1 MVKKLKTQKNKSS
14 AETGEKTIDFSS
26 LIDQTNKKLSKQ
38 NFASISVNTVNFDIN
53 PTSSDLEKKY
63 QKKYTTY
70 LREEFNFKIIKMFFN
85 YISASKIMPQEVK
98 NNQPFIIDFLK
109 IITNL
114 LMNEIDIST
123 MAYLIE
129 NHVKWLDQNETD
141 LIWNHLYNVCL
152 RTKQIT
158 SDDEVY
164 DLLKNIL
171 DTKNKGFISYY
182 NKWLKIKNVPD
193 DLNIGAINEMYNEL
207 MKSNYLNQNRS
218 KFINY
223 NEAVDKILKFSEKTK
238 KVLKPK
244 AKKIQKLNELNLN
257 QTNNMNNNP
266 DLNFTAQ
273 FPPNLSLDNNYSF
286 HQDGSNPNFY
296 NFNSNPNL
304 DIQRNNQN
312 LSLSRNGSNYLN
324 TSYFALNMMKADSGK
339 SFVSSINEQNN
350 NEQME

>member
-14 AETGEKTIDFSS
+14 AEAGEKTIDFSS

-38 NFASISVNTVNFDIN
+38 NFADISVNTVNFDIN

-63 QKKYTTY
+63 HKKYATY
-70 LREEFNFKIIKMFFN
+70 LHEEFNFKIIKMFFN
-85 YISASKIMPQEVK
+85 YISSSKIMPQEVK

-152 RTKQIT
+152 KTKQIT
-158 SDDEVY
+158 SDNEIY
-164 DLLKNIL
+164 DLLQNIL
-171 DTKNKGFISYY
+171 NMKNKGFISYY
-182 NKWLKIKNVPD
+182 NKWLKIKKVPD
-193 DLNIGAINEMYNEL
+193 DVNIASINEMYNEL
-207 MKSNYLNQNRS
+207 MKSNYVNQNRS

-223 NEAVDKILKFSEKTK
+223 NEAVDKILKFSEKQK

-244 AKKIQKLNELNLN
+244 ARKLEKLDELNLN
-257 QTNNMNNNP
+257 QGNNNNSG
-266 DLNFTAQ
+266 LNIAGQ
-273 FPPNLSLDNNYSF
+273 FPPMLSLDKNNSF
-286 HQDGSNPNFY
+286 NQEGSMNFNPN
-296 NFNSNPNL
+296 SQL
-304 DIQRNNQN
+304 DMQRNNN
-312 LSLSRNGSNYLN
+312 ILSLSRNGSNYLN
-324 TSYFALNMMKADSGK
+324 TGYFALNMMKVDSGK
-339 SFVSSINEQNN
+339 SFMSSINEQNN
-350 NEQME
+350 NDQIE

>member
-38 NFASISVNTVNFDIN
+38 NFADISVNTVNFDIN

-63 QKKYTTY
+63 QKKYATY
-70 LREEFNFKIIKMFFN
+70 LHEEFNFKIIKMFFN
-85 YISASKIMPQEVK
+85 YISSSKIMPQEVK

-152 RTKQIT
+152 KTKQIT
-158 SDDEVY
+158 SDNEIY
-164 DLLKNIL
+164 DLLQNIL
-171 DTKNKGFISYY
+171 NMKNKGFISYY
-182 NKWLKIKNVPD
+182 NKWLKIKKVPD
-193 DLNIGAINEMYNEL
+193 DVNIASINEMYNEL
-207 MKSNYLNQNRS
+207 MKSNYVNQNRS

-223 NEAVDKILKFSEKTK
+223 NEAVDKILKFSEKQK

-244 AKKIQKLNELNLN
+244 ARKLEKLDELNLN
-257 QTNNMNNNP
+257 QGNNNNSG
-266 DLNFTAQ
+266 LNIAGQ
-273 FPPNLSLDNNYSF
+273 FPPMLSLDKNNSF
-286 HQDGSNPNFY
+286 IKEESMNFNPN
-296 NFNSNPNL
+296 SQL
-304 DIQRNNQN
+304 DIQRNNN
-312 LSLSRNGSNYLN
+312 ILSLSRNGSNYLN
-324 TSYFALNMMKADSGK
+324 TGYFALNMMKVDSGK
-339 SFVSSINEQNN
+339 SFMSSINEQNN
-350 NEQME
+350 NEQIE

>member
-14 AETGEKTIDFSS
+14 AEAGEKTIDFSS

-38 NFASISVNTVNFDIN
+38 NFADISVNTVNFDIN

-63 QKKYTTY
+63 HKKYATY
-70 LREEFNFKIIKMFFN
+70 LHEEFNFKIIKMFFN
-85 YISASKIMPQEVK
+85 YISSSKIMPQEVK

-152 RTKQIT
+152 KTKQIT
-158 SDDEVY
+158 SDNEIY
-164 DLLKNIL
+164 DLLQNIL
-171 DTKNKGFISYY
+171 NMKNKGFISYY
-182 NKWLKIKNVPD
+182 NKWLKIKKVPD
-193 DLNIGAINEMYNEL
+193 DVNIASINEMYNEL
-207 MKSNYLNQNRS
+207 MKSNYVNQNRS

-223 NEAVDKILKFSEKTK
+223 NEAVDKILKFSEKQK

-244 AKKIQKLNELNLN
+244 ARKLEKLDELNLN
-257 QTNNMNNNP
+257 QGNNNNSG
-266 DLNFTAQ
+266 LNIAGQ
-273 FPPNLSLDNNYSF
+273 FPPMLSLDKNNSF
-286 HQDGSNPNFY
+286 IKEESMNFNPN
-296 NFNSNPNL
+296 SQL
-304 DIQRNNQN
+304 DIQRNNN
-312 LSLSRNGSNYLN
+312 ILSLSRNGSNYLN
-324 TSYFALNMMKADSGK
+324 TGYFALNMMKVDSGK
-339 SFVSSINEQNN
+339 SFMSSINEQNN
-350 NEQME
+350 NEQIE

>member
-14 AETGEKTIDFSS
+14 AEASEKTIDFSS

-38 NFASISVNTVNFDIN
+38 NFADISVNTVNFDIN

-63 QKKYTTY
+63 QKKYATY
-70 LREEFNFKIIKMFFN
+70 LHEEFNFKIIKMFFN
-85 YISASKIMPQEVK
+85 YISSSKIMPQEVK

-152 RTKQIT
+152 KTKQIT
-158 SDDEVY
+158 SDNEIY
-164 DLLKNIL
+164 DLLQNIL
-171 DTKNKGFISYY
+171 NMKNKGFISYY
-182 NKWLKIKNVPD
+182 NKWLKIKKVPD
-193 DLNIGAINEMYNEL
+193 DVNIASINEMYNEL
-207 MKSNYLNQNRS
+207 MKSNYVNQNRS

-223 NEAVDKILKFSEKTK
+223 NEAVDKILKFSEKQK

-244 AKKIQKLNELNLN
+244 ARKLEKLDELNLN
-257 QTNNMNNNP
+257 QGNNNNSG
-266 DLNFTAQ
+266 LNIAGQ
-273 FPPNLSLDNNYSF
+273 FPPMLSLDKNNSF
-286 HQDGSNPNFY
+286 IKEESMNFNPN
-296 NFNSNPNL
+296 SQL
-304 DIQRNNQN
+304 DMQRNNN
-312 LSLSRNGSNYLN
+312 ILSLSRNGSNYLN
-324 TSYFALNMMKADSGK
+324 TGYFALNMMKVDSGK
-339 SFVSSINEQNN
+339 SFMSSINEQNN
-350 NEQME
+350 NEQIE

>member
-38 NFASISVNTVNFDIN
+38 NFADISVNTVNFDIN

-63 QKKYTTY
+63 QKKYATY
-70 LREEFNFKIIKMFFN
+70 LHEEFNFKIIKMFFN
-85 YISASKIMPQEVK
+85 YISSSKIMPQEVK

-152 RTKQIT
+152 KTKQIT
-158 SDDEVY
+158 SDNEVY
-164 DLLKNIL
+164 DLLQNIL
-171 DTKNKGFISYY
+171 NMKNKGFISYY
-182 NKWLKIKNVPD
+182 NKWLKIKKVPD
-193 DLNIGAINEMYNEL
+193 DVNIASINEMYNEL
-207 MKSNYLNQNRS
+207 MKSNYVNQNRS

-223 NEAVDKILKFSEKTK
+223 NEAVDKILKFSEKQK

-244 AKKIQKLNELNLN
+244 ARKLEKLDELNLN
-257 QTNNMNNNP
+257 QGNNNNSG
-266 DLNFTAQ
+266 LNIAGQ
-273 FPPNLSLDNNYSF
+273 FPPMLSLDKNNSF
-286 HQDGSNPNFY
+286 NQEGSMNFNPN
-296 NFNSNPNL
+296 SQL
-304 DIQRNNQN
+304 DMQRNNN
-312 LSLSRNGSNYLN
+312 ILSLSRNGSNYLN
-324 TSYFALNMMKADSGK
+324 TGYFALNMMKVDSGK
-339 SFVSSINEQNN
+339 SFMSSINEQNN
-350 NEQME
+350 NEQIE

>member
-14 AETGEKTIDFSS
+14 AEAGEKTIDFSS

-38 NFASISVNTVNFDIN
+38 NFADISVNTVNFDIN

-63 QKKYTTY
+63 QKKYATY
-70 LREEFNFKIIKMFFN
+70 LHEEFNFKIIKMFFN
-85 YISASKIMPQEVK
+85 YISSSKIMPQEVK

-152 RTKQIT
+152 KTKQIT
-158 SDDEVY
+158 SDNEVY
-164 DLLKNIL
+164 DLLQNIL
-171 DTKNKGFISYY
+171 NMKNKGFISYY
-182 NKWLKIKNVPD
+182 NKWLKIKKVPD
-193 DLNIGAINEMYNEL
+193 DVNIASINEMYNEL
-207 MKSNYLNQNRS
+207 MKSNYVNQNRS

-223 NEAVDKILKFSEKTK
+223 NEAVDKILKFSEKQK

-244 AKKIQKLNELNLN
+244 ARKLEKLDELNLN
-257 QTNNMNNNP
+257 QGNNNNSG
-266 DLNFTAQ
+266 LNIAGQ
-273 FPPNLSLDNNYSF
+273 FPPMLSLDKNNSF
-286 HQDGSNPNFY
+286 IKEESMNFNPN
-296 NFNSNPNL
+296 SQL
-304 DIQRNNQN
+304 DIQRNNN
-312 LSLSRNGSNYLN
+312 ILSLSRNGSNYLN
-324 TSYFALNMMKADSGK
+324 TGYFALNMMKVDSGK
-339 SFVSSINEQNN
+339 SFMSSINEQNN
-350 NEQME
+350 NEQIE

>member
-38 NFASISVNTVNFDIN
+38 NFADISVNTVNFDIN

-63 QKKYTTY
+63 QKKYATY
-70 LREEFNFKIIKMFFN
+70 LHEEFNFKIIKMFFN
-85 YISASKIMPQEVK
+85 YISSSKIMPQEVK

-152 RTKQIT
+152 KTKQIT
-158 SDDEVY
+158 SDNEIY
-164 DLLKNIL
+164 DLLQNIL
-171 DTKNKGFISYY
+171 NMKNKGFISYY
-182 NKWLKIKNVPD
+182 NKWLKIKKVPD
-193 DLNIGAINEMYNEL
+193 DVNIASINEMYNEL
-207 MKSNYLNQNRS
+207 MKSNYVNQNRS

-223 NEAVDKILKFSEKTK
+223 NEAVDKILKFSEKQK

-244 AKKIQKLNELNLN
+244 ARKLEKLDELNLN
-257 QTNNMNNNP
+257 QGNNNNSG
-266 DLNFTAQ
+266 LNIAGQ
-273 FPPNLSLDNNYSF
+273 FPPMLSLDKNNSF
-286 HQDGSNPNFY
+286 NQEGSMNFNPN
-296 NFNSNPNL
+296 SQL
-304 DIQRNNQN
+304 EMQRNNN
-312 LSLSRNGSNYLN
+312 ILSLSRNGSNYLN
-324 TSYFALNMMKADSGK
+324 TGYFALNMMKVDSGK
-339 SFVSSINEQNN
+339 SFMSSINEQNN
-350 NEQME
+350 NEQIE

>member
-1 MVKKLKTQKNKSS
+1 MVKKLKTQKNKTS

-38 NFASISVNTVNFDIN
+38 NFADISVNTVNFDIN

-63 QKKYTTY
+63 QKKYATY
-70 LREEFNFKIIKMFFN
+70 LHEEFNFKIIKMFFN
-85 YISASKIMPQEVK
+85 YISSSKIMPQEVK

-152 RTKQIT
+152 KTKQIT
-158 SDDEVY
+158 SDNEVY
-164 DLLKNIL
+164 DLLQNIL
-171 DTKNKGFISYY
+171 NMKNKGFISYY
-182 NKWLKIKNVPD
+182 NKWLKIKKVPD
-193 DLNIGAINEMYNEL
+193 DVNIASINEMYNEL
-207 MKSNYLNQNRS
+207 MKSNYVNQNRS

-223 NEAVDKILKFSEKTK
+223 NEAVDKILKFSEKQK

-244 AKKIQKLNELNLN
+244 ARKLEKLDELNLN
-257 QTNNMNNNP
+257 QGNNNNSG
-266 DLNFTAQ
+266 LNIAGQ
-273 FPPNLSLDNNYSF
+273 FPPMLSLDKNNSF
-286 HQDGSNPNFY
+286 NQEGSMNFNPN
-296 NFNSNPNL
+296 SQL
-304 DIQRNNQN
+304 DMQRNNN
-312 LSLSRNGSNYLN
+312 ILSLSRNGSNYLN
-324 TSYFALNMMKADSGK
+324 TGYFALNMMKVDSGK
-339 SFVSSINEQNN
+339 SFMSSINEQNN
-350 NEQME
+350 NEQIE

>member
-38 NFASISVNTVNFDIN
+38 NFADISVNTVNFDIN

-63 QKKYTTY
+63 QKKYATY
-70 LREEFNFKIIKMFFN
+70 LHEEFNFKIIKMFFN
-85 YISASKIMPQEVK
+85 YISSSKIMPQEVK

-152 RTKQIT
+152 KTKQIT
-158 SDDEVY
+158 SDNEVY
-164 DLLKNIL
+164 DLLQNIL
-171 DTKNKGFISYY
+171 NMKNKGFISYY
-182 NKWLKIKNVPD
+182 NKWLKIKKVPD
-193 DLNIGAINEMYNEL
+193 DVNIASINEMYNEL
-207 MKSNYLNQNRS
+207 MKSNYVNQNRS

-223 NEAVDKILKFSEKTK
+223 NEAVDKILKFSEKQK

-244 AKKIQKLNELNLN
+244 ARKLEKLDELNLN
-257 QTNNMNNNP
+257 QGNNNNSG
-266 DLNFTAQ
+266 LNIAGQ
-273 FPPNLSLDNNYSF
+273 FPPMLSLDKNNSF
-286 HQDGSNPNFY
+286 IKEESMNFNPN
-296 NFNSNPNL
+296 SQL
-304 DIQRNNQN
+304 DMQRNNN
-312 LSLSRNGSNYLN
+312 ILSLSRNGSNYLN
-324 TSYFALNMMKADSGK
+324 TGYFALNMMKVDSGK
-339 SFVSSINEQNN
+339 SFMSSINEQNN
-350 NEQME
+350 NDQIE

>member
-14 AETGEKTIDFSS
+14 AEAGEKTIDFSS

-38 NFASISVNTVNFDIN
+38 NFADISVNTVNFDIN

-63 QKKYTTY
+63 QKKYATY
-70 LREEFNFKIIKMFFN
+70 LHEEFNFKIIKMFFN
-85 YISASKIMPQEVK
+85 YISSSKIMPQEVK

-152 RTKQIT
+152 KTKQIT
-158 SDDEVY
+158 SDNEIY
-164 DLLKNIL
+164 ELLQNIL
-171 DTKNKGFISYY
+171 NMKNKGFISYY
-182 NKWLKIKNVPD
+182 NKWLKIKKVPD
-193 DLNIGAINEMYNEL
+193 DVNIASINEMYNEL
-207 MKSNYLNQNRS
+207 MKSNYVNQNRS

-223 NEAVDKILKFSEKTK
+223 NEAVDKILKFSEKQK

-244 AKKIQKLNELNLN
+244 ARKLEKLDELNLN
-257 QTNNMNNNP
+257 QGNNNNSG
-266 DLNFTAQ
+266 LNIAGQ
-273 FPPNLSLDNNYSF
+273 FPPMLSLDKNNSF
-286 HQDGSNPNFY
+286 NQEGSMNFNPN
-296 NFNSNPNL
+296 SQL
-304 DIQRNNQN
+304 DMQRNNN
-312 LSLSRNGSNYLN
+312 ILSLSRNGSNYLN
-324 TSYFALNMMKADSGK
+324 TGYFALNMMKVDSGK
-339 SFVSSINEQNN
+339 SFMSSINEQNN
-350 NEQME
+350 NDQIE

>member
-1 MVKKLKTQKNKSS
+1 MVKKLKTQKNKTS

-38 NFASISVNTVNFDIN
+38 NFADISVNTVNFDIN

-63 QKKYTTY
+63 QKKYATY
-70 LREEFNFKIIKMFFN
+70 LHEEFNFKIIKMFFN
-85 YISASKIMPQEVK
+85 YISSSKIMPQEVK

-152 RTKQIT
+152 KTKQIT
-158 SDDEVY
+158 SDNEVY
-164 DLLKNIL
+164 DLLQNIL
-171 DTKNKGFISYY
+171 NMKNKGFISYY
-182 NKWLKIKNVPD
+182 NKWLKIKKVPD
-193 DLNIGAINEMYNEL
+193 DVNIASINEMYNEL
-207 MKSNYLNQNRS
+207 MKSNYVNQNRS

-223 NEAVDKILKFSEKTK
+223 NEAVDKILKFSEKQK

-244 AKKIQKLNELNLN
+244 ARKLEKLDELNLN
-257 QTNNMNNNP
+257 QGNNNNSG
-266 DLNFTAQ
+266 LNIAGQ
-273 FPPNLSLDNNYSF
+273 FPPMLSLDKNNSF
-286 HQDGSNPNFY
+286 NQEGSMNFNPN
-296 NFNSNPNL
+296 SQL
-304 DIQRNNQN
+304 DMQRNNN
-312 LSLSRNGSNYLN
+312 ILSLSRNGSNYLN
-324 TSYFALNMMKADSGK
+324 TGYFALNMMKVDSGK
-339 SFVSSINEQNN
+339 SFMSSINEQNN
-350 NEQME
+350 NDQME

>member
-38 NFASISVNTVNFDIN
+38 NFADISVNTVNFDIN

-63 QKKYTTY
+63 QKKYATY
-70 LREEFNFKIIKMFFN
+70 LHEEFNFKIIKMFFN
-85 YISASKIMPQEVK
+85 YISSSKIMPQEVK

-152 RTKQIT
+152 KTKQIT
-158 SDDEVY
+158 SDNEIY
-164 DLLKNIL
+164 DLLQNIL
-171 DTKNKGFISYY
+171 NMKNKGFISYY
-182 NKWLKIKNVPD
+182 NKWLKIKKVPD
-193 DLNIGAINEMYNEL
+193 DVNIASINEMYNEL
-207 MKSNYLNQNRS
+207 MKSNYVNQNRS

-223 NEAVDKILKFSEKTK
+223 NEAVDKILKFSEKQK

-244 AKKIQKLNELNLN
+244 ARKLEKLDELNLN
-257 QTNNMNNNP
+257 QGNNNNSG
-266 DLNFTAQ
+266 LNIAGQ
-273 FPPNLSLDNNYSF
+273 FPPMLSLDKNNSF
-286 HQDGSNPNFY
+286 NQEGSMNFNPN
-296 NFNSNPNL
+296 SQL
-304 DIQRNNQN
+304 DMQRNNN
-312 LSLSRNGSNYLN
+312 ILSLSRNGSNYLN
-324 TSYFALNMMKADSGK
+324 TGYFALNMMKVDSGK
-339 SFVSSINEQNN
+339 SFMSSINEQNN
-350 NEQME
+350 NDQIE

>member
-38 NFASISVNTVNFDIN
+38 NFADISVNTVNFDIN
-53 PTSSDLEKKY
+53 PASSDLEKKY
-63 QKKYTTY
+63 QKKYATY
-70 LREEFNFKIIKMFFN
+70 LHEEFNFKIIKMFFN
-85 YISASKIMPQEVK
+85 YISSSKIMPQEVK

-152 RTKQIT
+152 KTKQIT
-158 SDDEVY
+158 SDNEIY
-164 DLLKNIL
+164 DLLQNIL
-171 DTKNKGFISYY
+171 NMKNKGFISYY
-182 NKWLKIKNVPD
+182 NKWLKIKKVPD
-193 DLNIGAINEMYNEL
+193 DVNIASINEMYNEL
-207 MKSNYLNQNRS
+207 MKSNYVNQNRS

-223 NEAVDKILKFSEKTK
+223 NEAVDKILKFSEKQK

-244 AKKIQKLNELNLN
+244 ARKLEKLDELNLN
-257 QTNNMNNNP
+257 QGNNNNSG
-266 DLNFTAQ
+266 LNIAGQ
-273 FPPNLSLDNNYSF
+273 FPPMLSLDKNNSF
-286 HQDGSNPNFY
+286 NQEGSMNFNPN
-296 NFNSNPNL
+296 SQL
-304 DIQRNNQN
+304 DMQRNNN
-312 LSLSRNGSNYLN
+312 ILSLSRNGSNYLN
-324 TSYFALNMMKADSGK
+324 TGYFALNMMKVDSGK
-339 SFVSSINEQNN
+339 SFMSSINEQNN
-350 NEQME
+350 NEQIE

>member
-14 AETGEKTIDFSS
+14 AEAGEKTIDFSS

-38 NFASISVNTVNFDIN
+38 NFADISVNTVNFDIN

-63 QKKYTTY
+63 QKKYATY
-70 LREEFNFKIIKMFFN
+70 LHEEFNFKIIKMFFN
-85 YISASKIMPQEVK
+85 YISSSKIMPQEVK

-152 RTKQIT
+152 KTKQIT
-158 SDDEVY
+158 SDNEVY
-164 DLLKNIL
+164 DLLQNIL
-171 DTKNKGFISYY
+171 NMKNKGFISYY
-182 NKWLKIKNVPD
+182 NKWLKIKKVPD
-193 DLNIGAINEMYNEL
+193 DVNIASINEMYNEL
-207 MKSNYLNQNRS
+207 MKSNYVNQNRS

-223 NEAVDKILKFSEKTK
+223 NEAVDKILKFSEKQK

-244 AKKIQKLNELNLN
+244 ARKLEKLDELNLN
-257 QTNNMNNNP
+257 QGNNNNSG
-266 DLNFTAQ
+266 LNIAGQ
-273 FPPNLSLDNNYSF
+273 FPPMLSLDKNNSF
-286 HQDGSNPNFY
+286 IKEESMNFNPN
-296 NFNSNPNL
+296 SQL
-304 DIQRNNQN
+304 DMQRNNN
-312 LSLSRNGSNYLN
+312 ILSLSRNGSNYLN
-324 TSYFALNMMKADSGK
+324 TGYFALNMMKVDSGK
-339 SFVSSINEQNN
+339 SFMSSINEQNN
-350 NEQME
+350 NEQIE

>member
-14 AETGEKTIDFSS
+14 AEAGEKTIDFSS

-38 NFASISVNTVNFDIN
+38 NFADISVNTVNFDIN

-63 QKKYTTY
+63 HKKYATY
-70 LREEFNFKIIKMFFN
+70 LHEEFNFKIIKMFFN
-85 YISASKIMPQEVK
+85 YISSSKIMPQEVK

-152 RTKQIT
+152 KTKQIT
-158 SDDEVY
+158 SDNEIY
-164 DLLKNIL
+164 DLLQNIL
-171 DTKNKGFISYY
+171 NMKNKGFISYY
-182 NKWLKIKNVPD
+182 NKWLKIKKVPD
-193 DLNIGAINEMYNEL
+193 DVNIASINEMYNEL
-207 MKSNYLNQNRS
+207 MKSNYVNQNRS

-223 NEAVDKILKFSEKTK
+223 NEAVDKILKFSEKQK

-244 AKKIQKLNELNLN
+244 ARKLEKLDELNLN
-257 QTNNMNNNP
+257 QGNNNNSG
-266 DLNFTAQ
+266 LNIAGQ
-273 FPPNLSLDNNYSF
+273 FPPMLSLDKNNSF
-286 HQDGSNPNFY
+286 NQEGSMNFNPN
-296 NFNSNPNL
+296 SQL
-304 DIQRNNQN
+304 DMQRNNN
-312 LSLSRNGSNYLN
+312 ILSLSRNGSNYLN
-324 TSYFALNMMKADSGK
+324 TGYFALNMMKVDSGK
-339 SFVSSINEQNN
+339 SFMSSINEQNN
-350 NEQME
+350 NDQME

>member
-14 AETGEKTIDFSS
+14 AEAGEKTIDFSS

-38 NFASISVNTVNFDIN
+38 NFADISVNTVNFDIN

-63 QKKYTTY
+63 HKKYATY
-70 LREEFNFKIIKMFFN
+70 LHEEFNFKIIKMFFN
-85 YISASKIMPQEVK
+85 YISSSKIMPQEVK

-152 RTKQIT
+152 KTKQIT
-158 SDDEVY
+158 SDNEVY
-164 DLLKNIL
+164 DLLQNIL
-171 DTKNKGFISYY
+171 NMKNKGFISYY
-182 NKWLKIKNVPD
+182 NKWLKIKKVPD
-193 DLNIGAINEMYNEL
+193 DVNIASINEMYNEL
-207 MKSNYLNQNRS
+207 MKSNYVNQNRS

-223 NEAVDKILKFSEKTK
+223 NEAVDKILKFSEKQK

-244 AKKIQKLNELNLN
+244 ARKLEKLDELNLN
-257 QTNNMNNNP
+257 QGNNNNSG
-266 DLNFTAQ
+266 LNIAGQ
-273 FPPNLSLDNNYSF
+273 FPPMLSLDKNNSF
-286 HQDGSNPNFY
+286 NQEGSMNFNPN
-296 NFNSNPNL
+296 SQL
-304 DIQRNNQN
+304 DIQRNNN
-312 LSLSRNGSNYLN
+312 ILSLSRNGSNYLN
-324 TSYFALNMMKADSGK
+324 TGYFALNMMKVDSGK
-339 SFVSSINEQNN
+339 SFMSSINEQNN
-350 NEQME
+350 NEQIE

>member
-14 AETGEKTIDFSS
+14 AEAGEKTIDFSS

-38 NFASISVNTVNFDIN
+38 NFADISVNTVNFDIN

-63 QKKYTTY
+63 QKKYSTY
-70 LREEFNFKIIKMFFN
+70 LHEEFNFKIIKMFFN
-85 YISASKIMPQEVK
+85 YISSSKIMPQEVK

-152 RTKQIT
+152 KTKQIT
-158 SDDEVY
+158 SDNEIY
-164 DLLKNIL
+164 DLLQNIL
-171 DTKNKGFISYY
+171 NMKNKGFISYY
-182 NKWLKIKNVPD
+182 NKWLKIKKVPD
-193 DLNIGAINEMYNEL
+193 DVNIASINEMYNEL
-207 MKSNYLNQNRS
+207 MKSNYVNQNRS

-223 NEAVDKILKFSEKTK
+223 NEAVDKILKFSEKQK

-244 AKKIQKLNELNLN
+244 ARKLEKLDELNLN
-257 QTNNMNNNP
+257 QGNNNNSG
-266 DLNFTAQ
+266 LNIAGQ
-273 FPPNLSLDNNYSF
+273 FPPMLSLDKNNSF
-286 HQDGSNPNFY
+286 NQEGSMNFNPN
-296 NFNSNPNL
+296 SQL
-304 DIQRNNQN
+304 DMQRNNN
-312 LSLSRNGSNYLN
+312 ILSLSRNGSNYLN
-324 TSYFALNMMKADSGK
+324 TGYFALNMMKVDSGK
-339 SFVSSINEQNN
+339 SFMSSINEQNN
-350 NEQME
+350 NDQIE

>member
-14 AETGEKTIDFSS
+14 AEAGEKTIDFSS

-38 NFASISVNTVNFDIN
+38 NFADISVNTVNFDIN

-63 QKKYTTY
+63 QKKYATY
-70 LREEFNFKIIKMFFN
+70 LHEEFNFKIIKMFFN
-85 YISASKIMPQEVK
+85 YISSSKIMPQEVK

-152 RTKQIT
+152 KTKQIT
-158 SDDEVY
+158 SDNEVY
-164 DLLKNIL
+164 DLLQNIL
-171 DTKNKGFISYY
+171 NMKNKGFISYY
-182 NKWLKIKNVPD
+182 NKWLKIKKVPD
-193 DLNIGAINEMYNEL
+193 DVNIASINEMYNEL
-207 MKSNYLNQNRS
+207 MKSNYVNQNRS

-223 NEAVDKILKFSEKTK
+223 NEAVDKILKFSEKQK

-244 AKKIQKLNELNLN
+244 ARKLEKLDELNLN
-257 QTNNMNNNP
+257 QGNNNNSG
-266 DLNFTAQ
+266 LNIAGQ
-273 FPPNLSLDNNYSF
+273 FPPMLSLDKNNSF
-286 HQDGSNPNFY
+286 NQEGSMNFNPN
-296 NFNSNPNL
+296 SQL
-304 DIQRNNQN
+304 EMQRNNN
-312 LSLSRNGSNYLN
+312 ILSLSRNGSNYLN
-324 TSYFALNMMKADSGK
+324 TGYFALNMMKVDSGK
-339 SFVSSINEQNN
+339 SFMSSINEQNN
-350 NEQME
+350 NEQIE

>member
-14 AETGEKTIDFSS
+14 AEAGEKTIDFSS

-38 NFASISVNTVNFDIN
+38 NFADISVNTVNFDIN

-63 QKKYTTY
+63 QKKYATY
-70 LREEFNFKIIKMFFN
+70 LHEEFNFKIIKMFFN
-85 YISASKIMPQEVK
+85 YISSSKIMPQEVK

-152 RTKQIT
+152 KTKQIT
-158 SDDEVY
+158 SDNEVY
-164 DLLKNIL
+164 DLLQNIL
-171 DTKNKGFISYY
+171 NMKNKGFISYY
-182 NKWLKIKNVPD
+182 NKWLKIKKVPD
-193 DLNIGAINEMYNEL
+193 DVNIASINEMYNEL
-207 MKSNYLNQNRS
+207 MKSNYVNQNRS

-223 NEAVDKILKFSEKTK
+223 NEAVDKILKFSEKQK

-244 AKKIQKLNELNLN
+244 ARKLEKLDELNLN
-257 QTNNMNNNP
+257 QGNNNNSG
-266 DLNFTAQ
+266 LNIAGQ
-273 FPPNLSLDNNYSF
+273 FPPMLSLDKNNSF
-286 HQDGSNPNFY
+286 IKEESMNFNPN
-296 NFNSNPNL
+296 SQL
-304 DIQRNNQN
+304 DMQRNNN
-312 LSLSRNGSNYLN
+312 VLSLSRNGSNYLN
-324 TSYFALNMMKADSGK
+324 TGYFALNMMKVDSGK
-339 SFVSSINEQNN
+339 SFMSSINEQNN
-350 NEQME
+350 NEQIE

>member
-14 AETGEKTIDFSS
+14 AEAGEKTIDFSS

-38 NFASISVNTVNFDIN
+38 NFADISVNTVNFDIN

-63 QKKYTTY
+63 QKKYATY
-70 LREEFNFKIIKMFFN
+70 LHEEFNFKIIKMFFN
-85 YISASKIMPQEVK
+85 YISSSKIMPQEVK

-152 RTKQIT
+152 KTKQIT
-158 SDDEVY
+158 SDNEIY
-164 DLLKNIL
+164 DLLQNIL
-171 DTKNKGFISYY
+171 NMKNKGFISYY
-182 NKWLKIKNVPD
+182 NKWLKIKKVPD
-193 DLNIGAINEMYNEL
+193 DVNIASINEMYNEL
-207 MKSNYLNQNRS
+207 MKSNYVNQNRS

-223 NEAVDKILKFSEKTK
+223 NEAVDKILKFSEKQK

-244 AKKIQKLNELNLN
+244 ARKLEKLDELNLN
-257 QTNNMNNNP
+257 QGNNNNSG
-266 DLNFTAQ
+266 LNIAGQ
-273 FPPNLSLDNNYSF
+273 FPPMLSLDKNNSF
-286 HQDGSNPNFY
+286 NQEGSMNFNPN
-296 NFNSNPNL
+296 SQL
-304 DIQRNNQN
+304 DMQRNNN
-312 LSLSRNGSNYLN
+312 ILSLSRNGSNYLN
-324 TSYFALNMMKADSGK
+324 TGYFALNMMKVDSGK
-339 SFVSSINEQNN
+339 SFMSSINEQNN
-350 NEQME
+350 NEQIE

>member
-14 AETGEKTIDFSS
+14 AEAGEKTIDFSS

-38 NFASISVNTVNFDIN
+38 NFADISVNTVNFDIN

-63 QKKYTTY
+63 QKKYATY
-70 LREEFNFKIIKMFFN
+70 LHEEFNFKIIKMFFN
-85 YISASKIMPQEVK
+85 YISSSKIMPQEVK

-152 RTKQIT
+152 KTKQIT
-158 SDDEVY
+158 SDNEIY
-164 DLLKNIL
+164 ELLQNIL
-171 DTKNKGFISYY
+171 NMKNKGFISYY
-182 NKWLKIKNVPD
+182 NKWLKIKKVPD
-193 DLNIGAINEMYNEL
+193 DVNIASINEMYNEL
-207 MKSNYLNQNRS
+207 MKSNYVNQNRS

-223 NEAVDKILKFSEKTK
+223 NEAVDKILKFSEKQK

-244 AKKIQKLNELNLN
+244 ARKLEKLDELNLN
-257 QTNNMNNNP
+257 QGNNNNSG
-266 DLNFTAQ
+266 LNIAGQ
-273 FPPNLSLDNNYSF
+273 FPPMLSLDKNNSF
-286 HQDGSNPNFY
+286 NQEGSMNFNPN
-296 NFNSNPNL
+296 SQL
-304 DIQRNNQN
+304 DMQRNNN
-312 LSLSRNGSNYLN
+312 ILSLSRNGSNYLN
-324 TSYFALNMMKADSGK
+324 TGYFALNMMKVDSGK
-339 SFVSSINEQNN
+339 SFMSSINEQNN
-350 NEQME
+350 NEQIE

>member
-14 AETGEKTIDFSS
+14 AEAGEKTIDFSS

-38 NFASISVNTVNFDIN
+38 NFADISVNTVNFDIN

-63 QKKYTTY
+63 HKKYATY
-70 LREEFNFKIIKMFFN
+70 LHEEFNFKIIKMFFN
-85 YISASKIMPQEVK
+85 YISSSKIMPQEVK

-152 RTKQIT
+152 KTKQIT
-158 SDDEVY
+158 SDNEIY
-164 DLLKNIL
+164 DLLQNIL
-171 DTKNKGFISYY
+171 NMKNKGFISYY
-182 NKWLKIKNVPD
+182 NKWLKIKKVPD
-193 DLNIGAINEMYNEL
+193 DVNIASINEMYNEL
-207 MKSNYLNQNRS
+207 MKSNYVNQNRS

-223 NEAVDKILKFSEKTK
+223 NEAVDKILKFSEKQK

-244 AKKIQKLNELNLN
+244 ARKLEKLDELNLN
-257 QTNNMNNNP
+257 QGNNNNSG
-266 DLNFTAQ
+266 LNIAGQ
-273 FPPNLSLDNNYSF
+273 FPPMLSLDKNNSF
-286 HQDGSNPNFY
+286 IKEESMNFNPN
-296 NFNSNPNL
+296 SQL
-304 DIQRNNQN
+304 DMQRNNN
-312 LSLSRNGSNYLN
+312 ILSLSRNGSNYLN
-324 TSYFALNMMKADSGK
+324 TGYFALNMMKVDSGK
-339 SFVSSINEQNN
+339 SFMSSINEQNN
-350 NEQME
+350 NDQME

>member
-14 AETGEKTIDFSS
+14 AEAGEKTIDFSS

-38 NFASISVNTVNFDIN
+38 NFADISVNTVNFDIN

-63 QKKYTTY
+63 QKKYATY
-70 LREEFNFKIIKMFFN
+70 LHEEFNFKIIKMFFN
-85 YISASKIMPQEVK
+85 YISSSKIMPQEVK

-152 RTKQIT
+152 KTKQIT
-158 SDDEVY
+158 SDNEIY
-164 DLLKNIL
+164 DLLQNIL
-171 DTKNKGFISYY
+171 NMKNKGFISYY
-182 NKWLKIKNVPD
+182 NKWLKIKKVPD
-193 DLNIGAINEMYNEL
+193 DVNIASINEMYNEL
-207 MKSNYLNQNRS
+207 MKSNYVNQNRS

-223 NEAVDKILKFSEKTK
+223 NEAVDKILKFSEKQK

-244 AKKIQKLNELNLN
+244 ARKLEKLDELNLN
-257 QTNNMNNNP
+257 QGNNNNSG
-266 DLNFTAQ
+266 LNIAGQ
-273 FPPNLSLDNNYSF
+273 FPPMLSLDKNNSF
-286 HQDGSNPNFY
+286 IKEESMNFNPN
-296 NFNSNPNL
+296 SQL
-304 DIQRNNQN
+304 DIQRNNN
-312 LSLSRNGSNYLN
+312 ILSLSRNGSNYLN
-324 TSYFALNMMKADSGK
+324 TGYFALNMMKVDSGK
-339 SFVSSINEQNN
+339 SFMSSINEQNN
-350 NEQME
+350 NDQME

>member
-14 AETGEKTIDFSS
+14 AEAGEKTIDFSS

-38 NFASISVNTVNFDIN
+38 NFADISVNTVNFDIN

-63 QKKYTTY
+63 QKKYATY
-70 LREEFNFKIIKMFFN
+70 LHEEFNFKTIKMFFN
-85 YISASKIMPQEVK
+85 YISSSKIMPQEVK

-152 RTKQIT
+152 KTKQIT
-158 SDDEVY
+158 SDNEIY
-164 DLLKNIL
+164 DLLQNIL
-171 DTKNKGFISYY
+171 NMKNKGFISYY
-182 NKWLKIKNVPD
+182 NKWLKIKKVPD
-193 DLNIGAINEMYNEL
+193 DVNIASINEMYNEL
-207 MKSNYLNQNRS
+207 MKSNYVNQNRS

-223 NEAVDKILKFSEKTK
+223 NEAVDKILKFSEKQK

-244 AKKIQKLNELNLN
+244 ARKLEKLDELNLN
-257 QTNNMNNNP
+257 QGNNNNSG
-266 DLNFTAQ
+266 LNIAGQ
-273 FPPNLSLDNNYSF
+273 FPPMLSLDKNNSF
-286 HQDGSNPNFY
+286 IKEESMNFNPN
-296 NFNSNPNL
+296 SQL
-304 DIQRNNQN
+304 DMQRNNN
-312 LSLSRNGSNYLN
+312 ILSLSRNGSNYLN
-324 TSYFALNMMKADSGK
+324 TGYFALNMMKVDSGK
-339 SFVSSINEQNN
+339 SFMSSINEQNN
-350 NEQME
+350 NEQIE

>member
-14 AETGEKTIDFSS
+14 AEAGEKTIDFSS

-38 NFASISVNTVNFDIN
+38 NFADISVNTVNFDIN

-63 QKKYTTY
+63 QKKYATY
-70 LREEFNFKIIKMFFN
+70 LHEEFNFKIIKMFFN
-85 YISASKIMPQEVK
+85 YISSSKIMPQEVK

-152 RTKQIT
+152 KTKQIT
-158 SDDEVY
+158 SDNEIY
-164 DLLKNIL
+164 DLLQNIL
-171 DTKNKGFISYY
+171 NMKNKGFISYY
-182 NKWLKIKNVPD
+182 NKWLKIKKVPD
-193 DLNIGAINEMYNEL
+193 DVNIASINEMYNEL
-207 MKSNYLNQNRS
+207 MKSNYVNQNRS

-223 NEAVDKILKFSEKTK
+223 NEAVDKILKFSEKQK

-244 AKKIQKLNELNLN
+244 ARKLEKLDELNLN
-257 QTNNMNNNP
+257 QGNNNNSG
-266 DLNFTAQ
+266 LNIAGQ
-273 FPPNLSLDNNYSF
+273 FPPMLSLDKNNSF
-286 HQDGSNPNFY
+286 IKEESMNFNPN
-296 NFNSNPNL
+296 SQL
-304 DIQRNNQN
+304 DMQRNNN
-312 LSLSRNGSNYLN
+312 ILSLSRNGSNYLN
-324 TSYFALNMMKADSGK
+324 TGYFALNMMKVDSGK
-339 SFVSSINEQNN
+339 SFMSSINEQNN
-350 NEQME
+350 NDQME

>member
-14 AETGEKTIDFSS
+14 AEAGEKTIDFSS

-38 NFASISVNTVNFDIN
+38 NFADISVNTVNFDIN

-63 QKKYTTY
+63 QKKYATY
-70 LREEFNFKIIKMFFN
+70 LHEEFNFKIIKMFFN
-85 YISASKIMPQEVK
+85 YISSSKIMPQEVK

-152 RTKQIT
+152 KTKQIT
-158 SDDEVY
+158 SDNEVY
-164 DLLKNIL
+164 DLLQNIL
-171 DTKNKGFISYY
+171 NMKNKGFISYY
-182 NKWLKIKNVPD
+182 NKWLKIKKVPD
-193 DLNIGAINEMYNEL
+193 DVNIASINEMYNEL
-207 MKSNYLNQNRS
+207 MKSNYVNQNRS

-223 NEAVDKILKFSEKTK
+223 NEAVDKILKFSEKQK

-244 AKKIQKLNELNLN
+244 ARKLEKLDELNLN
-257 QTNNMNNNP
+257 QGNNNNSG
-266 DLNFTAQ
+266 LNIAGQ
-273 FPPNLSLDNNYSF
+273 FPPMLSLDKNNSF
-286 HQDGSNPNFY
+286 NQEGSMNFNPN
-296 NFNSNPNL
+296 SQL
-304 DIQRNNQN
+304 DMQRNNN
-312 LSLSRNGSNYLN
+312 ILSLSRNGSNYLN
-324 TSYFALNMMKADSGK
+324 TGYFALNMMKVDSGK
-339 SFVSSINEQNN
+339 SFMSSINEQNN
-350 NEQME
+350 NEQIE

>member
-14 AETGEKTIDFSS
+14 AEAGEKTIDFSS

-38 NFASISVNTVNFDIN
+38 NFADISVNTVNFDIN

-63 QKKYTTY
+63 HKKYATY
-70 LREEFNFKIIKMFFN
+70 LHEEFNFKIIKMFFN
-85 YISASKIMPQEVK
+85 YISSSKIMPQEVK

-152 RTKQIT
+152 KTKQIT
-158 SDDEVY
+158 SDNEVY
-164 DLLKNIL
+164 DLLQNIL
-171 DTKNKGFISYY
+171 NMKNKGFISYY
-182 NKWLKIKNVPD
+182 NKWLKIKKVPD
-193 DLNIGAINEMYNEL
+193 DVNIASINEMYNEL
-207 MKSNYLNQNRS
+207 MKSNYVNQNRS

-223 NEAVDKILKFSEKTK
+223 NEAVDKILKFSEKQK

-244 AKKIQKLNELNLN
+244 ARKLEKLDELNLN
-257 QTNNMNNNP
+257 QGNNNNSG
-266 DLNFTAQ
+266 LNIAGQ
-273 FPPNLSLDNNYSF
+273 FPPMLSLDKNNSF
-286 HQDGSNPNFY
+286 NQEGSMNFNPN
-296 NFNSNPNL
+296 SQL
-304 DIQRNNQN
+304 EMQRNNN
-312 LSLSRNGSNYLN
+312 ILSLSRNGSNYLN
-324 TSYFALNMMKADSGK
+324 TGYFALNMMKVDSGK
-339 SFVSSINEQNN
+339 SFMSSINEQNN
-350 NEQME
+350 NDQME

>member
-38 NFASISVNTVNFDIN
+38 NFADISVNTVNFDIN

-63 QKKYTTY
+63 QKKYATY
-70 LREEFNFKIIKMFFN
+70 LHEEFNFKIIKMFFN
-85 YISASKIMPQEVK
+85 YISSSKIMPQEVK

-152 RTKQIT
+152 KTKQIT
-158 SDDEVY
+158 SDNEIY
-164 DLLKNIL
+164 ELLQNIL
-171 DTKNKGFISYY
+171 NMKNKGFISYY
-182 NKWLKIKNVPD
+182 NKWLKIKKVPD
-193 DLNIGAINEMYNEL
+193 DVNIASINEMYNEL
-207 MKSNYLNQNRS
+207 MKSNYVNQNRS

-223 NEAVDKILKFSEKTK
+223 NEAVDKILKFSEKQK

-244 AKKIQKLNELNLN
+244 ARKLEKLDELNLN
-257 QTNNMNNNP
+257 QGNNNNSG
-266 DLNFTAQ
+266 LNIAGQ
-273 FPPNLSLDNNYSF
+273 FPPMLSLDKNNSF
-286 HQDGSNPNFY
+286 NQEGSMNFNPN
-296 NFNSNPNL
+296 SQL
-304 DIQRNNQN
+304 DMQRNNN
-312 LSLSRNGSNYLN
+312 ILSLSRNGSNYLN
-324 TSYFALNMMKADSGK
+324 TGYFALNMMKVDSGK
-339 SFVSSINEQNN
+339 SFMSSINEQNN
-350 NEQME
+350 NEQIE

>member
-1 MVKKLKTQKNKSS
+1 MVKKLKTQKNKTS

-38 NFASISVNTVNFDIN
+38 NFADISVNTVNFDIN

-63 QKKYTTY
+63 QKKYVTY
-70 LREEFNFKIIKMFFN
+70 LHEEFNFKIIKMFFN
-85 YISASKIMPQEVK
+85 YISSSKIMPQEVK

-152 RTKQIT
+152 KTKQIT
-158 SDDEVY
+158 SDNEVY
-164 DLLKNIL
+164 DLLQNIL
-171 DTKNKGFISYY
+171 NMKNKGFISYY
-182 NKWLKIKNVPD
+182 NKWLKIKKVPD
-193 DLNIGAINEMYNEL
+193 DVNIASINEMYNEL
-207 MKSNYLNQNRS
+207 MKSNYVNQNRS

-223 NEAVDKILKFSEKTK
+223 NEAVDKILKFSEKQK

-244 AKKIQKLNELNLN
+244 ARKLEKLDELNLN
-257 QTNNMNNNP
+257 QGNNNNSG
-266 DLNFTAQ
+266 LNIAGQ
-273 FPPNLSLDNNYSF
+273 FPPMLSLDKNNSF
-286 HQDGSNPNFY
+286 IKEESMNFNPN
-296 NFNSNPNL
+296 SQL
-304 DIQRNNQN
+304 DIQRNNN
-312 LSLSRNGSNYLN
+312 ILSLSRNGSNYLN
-324 TSYFALNMMKADSGK
+324 TGYFALNMMKVDSGK
-339 SFVSSINEQNN
+339 SFMSSINEQNN
-350 NEQME
+350 NEQIE

>member
-14 AETGEKTIDFSS
+14 AEAGEKTIDFSS

-38 NFASISVNTVNFDIN
+38 NFADISVNTVNFDIN

-63 QKKYTTY
+63 QKKYATY
-70 LREEFNFKIIKMFFN
+70 LHEEFNFKIIKMFFN
-85 YISASKIMPQEVK
+85 YISSSKIMPQEVK

-152 RTKQIT
+152 KTKQIT
-158 SDDEVY
+158 SDNEIY
-164 DLLKNIL
+164 DLLQNIL
-171 DTKNKGFISYY
+171 NMKNKGFISYY
-182 NKWLKIKNVPD
+182 NKWLKIKKVPD
-193 DLNIGAINEMYNEL
+193 DVNIASINEMYNEL
-207 MKSNYLNQNRS
+207 MKSNYVNQNRS

-223 NEAVDKILKFSEKTK
+223 NEAVDKILKFSEKQK

-244 AKKIQKLNELNLN
+244 ARKLEKLDDLNLN
-257 QTNNMNNNP
+257 QGNNNNSG
-266 DLNFTAQ
+266 LNIAGQ
-273 FPPNLSLDNNYSF
+273 FPPMLSLDKNNSF
-286 HQDGSNPNFY
+286 NQEGSMNFNPN
-296 NFNSNPNL
+296 SQL
-304 DIQRNNQN
+304 DMQRNNN
-312 LSLSRNGSNYLN
+312 ILSLSRNGSNYLN
-324 TSYFALNMMKADSGK
+324 TGYFALNMMKVDSGK
-339 SFVSSINEQNN
+339 SFMSSINEQNN
-350 NEQME
+350 NEQIE

>member
-38 NFASISVNTVNFDIN
+38 NFADISVNTVNFDIN

-63 QKKYTTY
+63 QKKYATY
-70 LREEFNFKIIKMFFN
+70 LHEEFNFKIIKMFFN
-85 YISASKIMPQEVK
+85 YISSSKIMPQEVK

-152 RTKQIT
+152 KTKQIT
-158 SDDEVY
+158 SDNEVY
-164 DLLKNIL
+164 DLLQNIL
-171 DTKNKGFISYY
+171 NMKNKGFISYY
-182 NKWLKIKNVPD
+182 NKWLKIKKVPD
-193 DLNIGAINEMYNEL
+193 DVNIASINEMYNEL
-207 MKSNYLNQNRS
+207 MKSNYVNQNRS

-223 NEAVDKILKFSEKTK
+223 NEAVDKILKFSEKQK

-244 AKKIQKLNELNLN
+244 ARKLEKLDELNLN
-257 QTNNMNNNP
+257 QGNNNNSG
-266 DLNFTAQ
+266 LNIAGQ
-273 FPPNLSLDNNYSF
+273 FPPMLSLDKNNSF
-286 HQDGSNPNFY
+286 IKEESMNFNPN
-296 NFNSNPNL
+296 SQL
-304 DIQRNNQN
+304 DMQRNNN
-312 LSLSRNGSNYLN
+312 ILSLSRNGSNYLN
-324 TSYFALNMMKADSGK
+324 TGYFALNMMKVDSGK
-339 SFVSSINEQNN
+339 SFMSSINEQNN
-350 NEQME
+350 NEQIE

>member
-14 AETGEKTIDFSS
+14 VEAGEKTIDFSS

-38 NFASISVNTVNFDIN
+38 NFADISVNTVNFDIN

-63 QKKYTTY
+63 QKKYATY
-70 LREEFNFKIIKMFFN
+70 LHEEFNFKIIKMFFN
-85 YISASKIMPQEVK
+85 YISSSKIMPQEVK

-152 RTKQIT
+152 KTKQIT
-158 SDDEVY
+158 SDNEIY
-164 DLLKNIL
+164 DLLQNIL
-171 DTKNKGFISYY
+171 NMKNKGFISYY
-182 NKWLKIKNVPD
+182 NKWLKIKKVPD
-193 DLNIGAINEMYNEL
+193 DVNIASINEMYNEL
-207 MKSNYLNQNRS
+207 MKSNYVNQNRS

-223 NEAVDKILKFSEKTK
+223 NEAVDKILKFSEKQK

-244 AKKIQKLNELNLN
+244 ARKLEKLDELNLN
-257 QTNNMNNNP
+257 QGNNNNSG
-266 DLNFTAQ
+266 LNIAGQ
-273 FPPNLSLDNNYSF
+273 FPPMLSLDKNNSF
-286 HQDGSNPNFY
+286 NQEGSMNFNPN
-296 NFNSNPNL
+296 SQL
-304 DIQRNNQN
+304 DMQRNNN
-312 LSLSRNGSNYLN
+312 ILSLSRNGSNYLN
-324 TSYFALNMMKADSGK
+324 TGYFALNMMKVDSGK
-339 SFVSSINEQNN
+339 SFMSSINEQNN
-350 NEQME
+350 NDQME

>member
-14 AETGEKTIDFSS
+14 AEAGEKTIDFSS

-38 NFASISVNTVNFDIN
+38 NFADISVNTVNFDIN

-63 QKKYTTY
+63 HKKYATY
-70 LREEFNFKIIKMFFN
+70 LHEEFNFKIIKMFFN
-85 YISASKIMPQEVK
+85 YISSSKIMPQEVK

-152 RTKQIT
+152 KTKQIT
-158 SDDEVY
+158 SDNEIY
-164 DLLKNIL
+164 DLLQNIL
-171 DTKNKGFISYY
+171 NMKNKGFISYY
-182 NKWLKIKNVPD
+182 NKWLKIKKVPD
-193 DLNIGAINEMYNEL
+193 DVNIASINEMYNEL
-207 MKSNYLNQNRS
+207 MKSNYVNQNRS

-223 NEAVDKILKFSEKTK
+223 NEAVDKILKFSEKQK

-244 AKKIQKLNELNLN
+244 ARKLEKLDELNLN
-257 QTNNMNNNP
+257 QGNNNNSG
-266 DLNFTAQ
+266 LNIAGQ
-273 FPPNLSLDNNYSF
+273 FPPMLSLDKNNSF
-286 HQDGSNPNFY
+286 IKEESMNFNPN
-296 NFNSNPNL
+296 SQL
-304 DIQRNNQN
+304 DMQRNNN
-312 LSLSRNGSNYLN
+312 ILSLSRNGSNYLN
-324 TSYFALNMMKADSGK
+324 TGYFALNMMKVDSGK
-339 SFVSSINEQNN
+339 SFMSSINEQNN
-350 NEQME
+350 NEQIE